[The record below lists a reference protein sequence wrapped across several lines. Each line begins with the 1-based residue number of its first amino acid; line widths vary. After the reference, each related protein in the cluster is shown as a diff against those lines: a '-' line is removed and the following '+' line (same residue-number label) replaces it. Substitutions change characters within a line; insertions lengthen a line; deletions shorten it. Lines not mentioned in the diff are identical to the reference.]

1 MTSSTHASTSP
12 AQGIRKRVSL
22 PSLKTLR
29 ARRRPQD
36 PTLTVETRQRERLRS
51 RSSVKSPPPP
61 PLPKSTTSFTQ
72 RTRGFQSSTQ
82 PFSTT
87 HPPTLL
93 ISASGLSPSHS
104 GTERGASSPLASACS
119 ARSIVASN
127 NTLQVQ
133 GAVASGK
140 KRAVSSDQVPKP
152 AFRRPW
158 GATPLTAP
166 KCDIRSRSYSTSPLL
181 AASPPSLPL
190 LQVPSGSSRCST
202 NPSSSLK
209 YTHALGSWRRD
220 ESRDSVEGKSPLLS
234 LRSSG
239 RFLKPRTQTIPGAE
253 VAPVRVAMTPL
264 ISSSASSDRWMSVTF
279 NTAHQFLIRPRYA
292 STLNAVLQRKRLTTT
307 TSSSG
312 EDAVDG
318 DAGIEVIANPACTSS
333 TSWRGSRCGT
343 RGGCHASL
351 SGVQARQFEPDVEA
365 HFPDDDHGCGR
376 EIKQTGPVVATA
388 KPALLAPALLNH
400 LDFPYLDSF
409 SSDNDFVRSNGL
421 QTCSAADAN
430 LKYVN
435 DILSSWPS
443 SDDVTGHGLKCAR
456 TGTGLMLVD
465 VDESPMVS
473 YDGRPSSYSGDLSL
487 TRVLEADEEEVMVG
501 KAR

>member
-1 MTSSTHASTSP
+1 MTSPTHASASP
-12 AQGIRKRVSL
+12 AQSIRKRVSL
-22 PSLKTLR
+22 LSLKTLR

-36 PTLTVETRQRERLRS
+36 PTLTVETSQRERLRS

-93 ISASGLSPSHS
+93 ISASGLSPSPS
-104 GTERGASSPLASACS
+104 GTERGASSPLASASS

-152 AFRRPW
+152 TFRRPW
-158 GATPLTAP
+158 GATPLTTP

-202 NPSSSLK
+202 NSSSSLK

-220 ESRDSVEGKSPLLS
+220 ESRDSVEDKSPLLS

-253 VAPVRVAMTPL
+253 GAPVRVAMTPL
-264 ISSSASSDRWMSVTF
+264 ISSSASSDRWLSVTF
-279 NTAHQFLIRPRYA
+279 NAAHQFLIRPRYA
-292 STLNAVLQRKRLTTT
+292 STSNPVLQRKRLTTT
-307 TSSSG
+307 TSSG
-312 EDAVDG
+312 GDAVGG
-318 DAGIEVIANPACTSS
+318 DAGDEVIASPACIPS
-333 TSWRGSRCGT
+333 TFWRGSRCST
-343 RGGCHASL
+343 RRGYHASL

-388 KPALLAPALLNH
+388 KSALLAPALLKH

-409 SSDNDFVRSNGL
+409 SSDDDFVRSNGL
-421 QTCSAADAN
+421 QSCSAADASMN
-430 LKYVN
+430 YVN

-473 YDGRPSSYSGDLSL
+473 YDERPSSYSGDLSL